1 LRATTAD
8 ELRQLASLL
17 SADRKFDVA
26 EEKARRAVQLDP
38 LDAWGHCL
46 LGSII
51 LQSGDIASARAHVE
65 KSLELSPY
73 LPAALWNLALIDL
86 HEEKWESGW
95 ERYEWGFARNFRGQ
109 KTLFPAW
116 DGCEDLTGRK
126 VWVWAE
132 QGLGDVVQFSRYAM
146 ALKEKYPGAH
156 IIFEVPES
164 LVWILGHVADEVIAS
179 SGYHHPPHGWNPEND
194 RHISVMSLPH
204 RLKCAIPPPTPLK
217 VNKLLFDQ
225 FKAKFKKY
233 TVGIAWKGNPGHTFD
248 WRRSID
254 NETIEQLVILC
265 PGVQF
270 VSLHKEGSPVDGILG
285 IGEELVTWDE
295 TAALLCAVDEI
306 VTVDTSIAHVS
317 GCCKRPTSLL
327 LSKAHDFRWG
337 DRADSV
343 WYPNFSVFRQ
353 ETSGDWTPVFEQVAH
368 GIRQRSRTAKNI
380 GSGRKGS
387 PGRGAKERQRRT
399 GNRKAANLRAV

>member
-95 ERYEWGFARNFRGQ
+95 ERYEWGFARNFRCQ

-132 QGLGDVVQFSRYAM
+132 QGLGDVVQFSRYAI

-233 TVGIAWKGNPGHTFD
+233 TVGSKPPA
-248 WRRSID
+248 
-254 NETIEQLVILC
+254 
-265 PGVQF
+265 
-270 VSLHKEGSPVDGILG
+270 
-285 IGEELVTWDE
+285 
-295 TAALLCAVDEI
+295 
-306 VTVDTSIAHVS
+306 
-317 GCCKRPTSLL
+317 PT
-327 LSKAHDFRWG
+327 K
-337 DRADSV
+337 
-343 WYPNFSVFRQ
+343 
-353 ETSGDWTPVFEQVAH
+353 
-368 GIRQRSRTAKNI
+368 K
-380 GSGRKGS
+380 
-387 PGRGAKERQRRT
+387 
-399 GNRKAANLRAV
+399 